1 MPSAPEP
8 DTALR
13 FGFSGRSLRP
23 EKRGTGTALGGGGSD
38 RQGGR
43 GTVHEQVVPT
53 TGPTSPS
60 PPALEER
67 GQAEGRDRAEESKHV
82 IIEIVLYMCQ
92 SEMTEVFLQDVLY
105 TISLLKQATFNN

>member
-13 FGFSGRSLRP
+13 FRFSGRSLRP

-53 TGPTSPS
+53 AGPTSPS